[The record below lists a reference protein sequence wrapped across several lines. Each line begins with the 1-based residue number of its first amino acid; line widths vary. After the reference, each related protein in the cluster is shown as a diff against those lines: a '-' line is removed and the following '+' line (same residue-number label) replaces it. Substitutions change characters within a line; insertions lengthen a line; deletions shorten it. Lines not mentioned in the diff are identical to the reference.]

1 MEHKDCNITYKM
13 LSYISSYVKQ
23 TQNNLVLLFLCKPK
37 KALRPQAEAGAG
49 CKPVSSHYIQY
60 G

>member
-1 MEHKDCNITYKM
+1 M

-23 TQNNLVLLFLCKPK
+23 TQNNLVQFLYRPK
-37 KALRPQAEAGAG
+37 KALWPQAEAGAG
-49 CKPVSSHYIQY
+49 CVPVSSHYIQF